1 MVLGFKPLSA
11 YMHVYIFYL
20 HKSQLWS
27 IIINNL
33 TVTLDEIKSNIFE
46 KICVKMDQWKKAKNL
61 WVK

>member
-1 MVLGFKPLSA
+1 
-11 YMHVYIFYL
+11 MHVYIFYL

-33 TVTLDEIKSNIFE
+33 IVTLDEIKSNIFE